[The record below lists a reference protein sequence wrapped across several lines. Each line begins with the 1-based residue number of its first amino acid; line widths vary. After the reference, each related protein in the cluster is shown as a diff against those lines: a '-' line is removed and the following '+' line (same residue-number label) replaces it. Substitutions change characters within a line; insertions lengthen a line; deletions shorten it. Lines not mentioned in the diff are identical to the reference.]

1 MQKEKSK
8 LTGLP
13 WIMTRELYRTFQQ
26 RSCESLQLYSLQRP
40 ELLRGVRKRVN
51 QPESARFRL
60 DEIARYHLVREF
72 LPELTRFG
80 DFSDRLPPV
89 GDRLLAGFQ
98 ERIQYGASDLKT
110 LADRKLFSWLTI
122 RSLIRKGLFALA
134 RKKYLAKAQELISES
149 LEKADLEKIR
159 FLTIEDF
166 VAFLEEEEVKLAEKE
181 QIVGG
186 RKVRVSTA
194 HCLK

>member
-1 MQKEKSK
+1 M
-8 LTGLP
+8 
-13 WIMTRELYRTFQQ
+13 
-26 RSCESLQLYSLQRP
+26 
-40 ELLRGVRKRVN
+40 
-51 QPESARFRL
+51 
-60 DEIARYHLVREF
+60 
-72 LPELTRFG
+72 TRFG

-166 VAFLEEEEVKLAEKE
+166 VAFLEEEEAKSAE
-181 QIVGG
+181 
-186 RKVRVSTA
+186 
-194 HCLK
+194 